1 MSKRIVRSFLTVA
14 IGAGVLGTGAVG
26 CATKTGTGAVIGGLG
41 GAGIGA
47 AIGSAN
53 GNAGKGAL
61 IGGAIGA
68 LGGAVV
74 GNTMDH
80 TDKKQEQARQD
91 KARREEQERQ
101 AYLDRQR
108 EPERDA
114 DADADE
120 DDAPKQQARRPA
132 AKGKPGAAVTVDTVI
147 NWWNDGESEGDI
159 LARLDKSH
167 TKFRLTAK
175 DEDRL
180 RDEGVSVAI
189 IKKMKGTAGGA
200 TDQAAAD
207 QSPADDDAADSDP
220 SDKASTEKAAVDD
233 EPAAGDQ

>member
-14 IGAGVLGTGAVG
+14 IGAGVLGAGSVG

-61 IGGAIGA
+61 IGGAVGA

-80 TDKKQEQARQD
+80 ADKKQEQAQQD

-101 AYLDRQR
+101 AYRDRER
-108 EPERDA
+108 EPESDS
-114 DADADE
+114 DADE

-132 AKGKPGAAVTVDTVI
+132 AKGNASKAVTVDTVI
-147 NWWNDGESEGDI
+147 DWWNDGESEGDI

-167 TKFRLTAK
+167 AKFRLTAR

-207 QSPADDDAADSDP
+207 QSPAEDGAADPDP
-220 SDKASTEKAAVDD
+220 TDKASTEKAAVDD
-233 EPAAGDQ
+233 EPVAGDQQ